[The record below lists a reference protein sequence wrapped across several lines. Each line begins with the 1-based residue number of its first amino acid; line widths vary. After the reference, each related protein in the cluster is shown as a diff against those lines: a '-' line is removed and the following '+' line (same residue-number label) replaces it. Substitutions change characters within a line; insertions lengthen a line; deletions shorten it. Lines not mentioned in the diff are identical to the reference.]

1 MTSKGFGEYTHPV
14 TIRNYDD
21 TVLRDIPPVEAIFY
35 IITNVT
41 NGMKYIGSHKLKVF
55 GQWLD
60 GYYQSSSDD
69 DFQLLFWGLE
79 EKILDYKIIAG
90 GTLQDMKNMENEYG
104 VEHQVHTNP
113 MYYNKGIPNRGFH
126 EPARLKIVE
135 LVVQKIKDGFFDVKN
150 NNGKWILRP
159 TSEVPKK
166 KYQARKSVDPNN
178 TIPYI
183 RQCIIEN
190 NGISKTEPLTIFGE
204 KDEELIDGNRT
215 FLAGKG
221 LKQVRGYKTRIIPDS
236 FIEQL
241 QLNQNEK
248 ELIAELLN
256 PRDEIKKEETD
267 DETIY
272 DRIQK
277 HYDDNDIE
285 FDSKYNKEYLKLHKF
300 NNNQI
305 GQIIAHVKKL
315 HRIREDKK
323 EAKADNNITYIEWNV
338 TTSPHRLKQLEECE
352 ELEKDGTIVTVFGSA
367 SNGKSLFV
375 ETVDKLE
382 ANPNFEK
389 LIVYPYITDIDAK
402 EKWLGKRNTRKL
414 KNGKNKVTQT
424 KGTKQNFERRV
435 NYIIDSINEGLDEKE
450 FKTYEIMDLPYIRS
464 KTTEGSKD
472 A

>member
-1 MTSKGFGEYTHPV
+1 MENEYIHPV
-14 TIRNYDD
+14 SIRNYDD
-21 TVLRDIPPVEAIFY
+21 TALKNKPLVEAIFY

-60 GYYQSSSDD
+60 GYYHSSTNDT
-69 DFQLLFWGLE
+69 FRLLFWGLE
-79 EKILDYKIIAG
+79 ENIFDYEIVSG

-126 EPARLKIVE
+126 EPARFE
-135 LVVQKIKDGFFDVKN
+135 VVQLIIDLLESGRFDKKDSD
-150 NNGKWILRP
+150 GKWVIRP
-159 TSEVPKK
+159 TSEVPEK
-166 KYQARKSVDPNN
+166 KYQARKKVDPNN

-183 RQCIIEN
+183 RQSIVDN
-190 NGISKTEPLTIFGE
+190 NGISKTEPLTIYGE

-221 LKQVRGYKTRIIPDS
+221 LKQVEGFKIRVIPDS

-241 QLNQNEK
+241 NVNQNEK
-248 ELIAELLN
+248 ELVAEFLN
-256 PRDEIKKEETD
+256 PRDEIRKDETD

-272 DRIQK
+272 DRLQK
-277 HYDDNDIE
+277 NFDENKIE
-285 FDSKYNKEYLKLHKF
+285 FDSEYNKKYLKLHKF

-305 GQIIAHVKKL
+305 GQMISHAKKL
-315 HRIREDKK
+315 HRIREEKK

-338 TTSPHRLKQLEECE
+338 ATSPHRLDKLKECE

-382 ANPNFEK
+382 SNPDFEK
-389 LIVYPYITDIDAK
+389 LIVYPYVTDIEAK
-402 EKWLGKRNTRKL
+402 DNWFGKRKTRKL
-414 KNGKNKVTQT
+414 KNGKNKVTYT
-424 KGTKQNFERRV
+424 KGMKRNYERRL
-435 NYIIDSINEGLDEKE
+435 NYIIDSINQGLDENE
-450 FKTYEIMDLPYIRS
+450 FKTYEIIDLPYIRS
-464 KTTEGSKD
+464 KTTGGTEN
-472 A
+472 